1 MPLFPGTF
9 LSDHFDARNVLAHVR
24 CDLREGADGERVL
37 MLHELQSD
45 WMQSARRGLREQENG
60 ADGRYPFLREWS
72 APALKLMLLHAARLG
87 VDAIGWTR
95 GAHQAHR
102 YRGRGAEGL
111 KELYDR
117 TLPREAGRML
127 KPFGLACETLE
138 VYVPDNFRIRRIE
151 GGYEVRSMEGAVL
164 GVAASFQEARDL
176 LPDGAHE
183 RLYAVHGVR
192 LSQAARAAILEQGF
206 PAWG

>member
-1 MPLFPGTF
+1 
-9 LSDHFDARNVLAHVR
+9 
-24 CDLREGADGERVL
+24 
-37 MLHELQSD
+37 
-45 WMQSARRGLREQENG
+45 
-60 ADGRYPFLREWS
+60 
-72 APALKLMLLHAARLG
+72 MLLHAACLG
-87 VDAIGWTR
+87 VGAIGWTR

-102 YRGRGAEGL
+102 YGGLGTEGL

-117 TLPREAGRML
+117 TLPRAAGRML

-138 VYVPDNFRIRRIE
+138 VYVPDNFSIRRTE
-151 GGYEVRSMEGAVL
+151 GGYEVSSLEGAVL

-192 LSQAARAAILEQGF
+192 LSQAARAAILEHGF

>member
-1 MPLFPGTF
+1 M
-9 LSDHFDARNVLAHVR
+9 
-24 CDLREGADGERVL
+24 AD
-37 MLHELQSD
+37 
-45 WMQSARRGLREQENG
+45 
-60 ADGRYPFLREWS
+60 YPASFSRDVFVV
-72 APALKLMLLHAARLG
+72 PCLKLRLLHAARLG
-87 VDAIGWTR
+87 AGAMAWTR

-117 TLPREAGRML
+117 TLPRAAGRML

-138 VYVPDNFRIRRIE
+138 VYVPDNFSIRRTE
-151 GGYEVRSMEGAVL
+151 GGYQVSSVEGAVL
-164 GVAASFQEARDL
+164 GVAVSFQEARDL

-183 RLYAVHGVR
+183 RLYAVHGVC
-192 LSQAARAAILEQGF
+192 LGQAARAAILEQGF